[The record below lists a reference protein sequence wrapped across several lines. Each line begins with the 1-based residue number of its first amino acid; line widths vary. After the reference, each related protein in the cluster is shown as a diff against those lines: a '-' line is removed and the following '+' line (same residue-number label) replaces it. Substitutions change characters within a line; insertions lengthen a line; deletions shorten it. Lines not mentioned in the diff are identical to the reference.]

1 MSEKTNQTGKTII
14 LVNGVPASGKSS
26 VAHNIA
32 NHFNLTYLAIDTIKE
47 PFMTTVKDYNR
58 EINRELGKAAY
69 NVIWDIVKQAPEHH
83 TFVIDAWFGFQP
95 KALLIEY
102 LNQAGVETVIE
113 VWNQISGCTAA
124 KRYENRIPY
133 RSDKHPRHE
142 YLPELVTLANNAKPM
157 EIGKTITI
165 DQDKPL
171 DMAALFTNLSKLL
184 TYPIQQRA

>member
-1 MSEKTNQTGKTII
+1 MREKTNQTGKTVI

-32 NHFNLTYLAIDTIKE
+32 NHFNLTYLTIDTIKE

-95 KALLIEY
+95 KALLVEY

-113 VWNQISGCTAA
+113 VWNQISGSTAE

-133 RSDKHPRHE
+133 RSDKHPKHE
-142 YLPELVTLANNAKPM
+142 YLPELVILANNAKPM
-157 EIGKTITI
+157 EIGKTLTI

-171 DMAALFTNLSKLL
+171 DMDTLFTNLSKLL
-184 TYPIQQRA
+184 AYPIKKRA